1 MKFEKC
7 LRHDSHE
14 LLRSEIGIFE
24 FRFPSA
30 RRSSRSSRS
39 RTRLMIILFPLLVG
53 WEMLGRTTLTKAWCG
68 VVNTVFTGWF
78 DLALSFDGGEL
89 GRIRNGKMVIVSISE
104 KILCLFHLISICRYW
119 GLPVY
124 FMLWFRPYSACSEAF
139 SRKLPKAILL
149 DWFEWGAFLG
159 AGRLEE
165 NK

>member
-14 LLRSEIGIFE
+14 LLRSEIATFE

-39 RTRLMIILFPLLVG
+39 RTRLMIILFPLLGG

-78 DLALSFDGGEL
+78 DFALSMWWEGE
-89 GRIRNGKMVIVSISE
+89 RIGNVKMVIVSISE

-124 FMLWFRPYSACSEAF
+124 FMLWLRPYSACSEA
-139 SRKLPKAILL
+139 ILVSCQK
-149 DWFEWGAFLG
+149 
-159 AGRLEE
+159 RLSSIDLSGGLF
-165 NK
+165 